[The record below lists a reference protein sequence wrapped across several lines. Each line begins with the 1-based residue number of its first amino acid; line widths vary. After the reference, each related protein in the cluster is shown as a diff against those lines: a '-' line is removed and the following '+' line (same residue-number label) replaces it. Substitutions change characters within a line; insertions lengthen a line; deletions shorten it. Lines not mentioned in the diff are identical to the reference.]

1 MAKWPTVSRLAFTY
15 EPVTL
20 FVTFGSATS
29 SFMSATSTEAA
40 PRISQAERSARMQR
54 RLAQAAYEVIR
65 DTGYVNFRTAAVAR
79 TAGVSQGAQLHHFP
93 TKNSLA
99 EAAIEY
105 AWSQATAD
113 SLARIAQFVPS
124 ENVIATLM
132 ADSQTFFFS
141 DYFRVALDILMAGGN
156 DPALR
161 ASLVASTL
169 AHRSRVERL
178 WLEKL
183 IEQGWTL
190 PDAEDVLALSMSIA
204 RGFAVRALVEPGR
217 ERFERLC
224 ARWVTLVA
232 QAGLGPSRATRRAST
247 TRAQK

>member
-1 MAKWPTVSRLAFTY
+1 MIY

-20 FVTFGSATS
+20 FVEETPPATN
-29 SFMSATSTEAA
+29 MSVATTDPN
-40 PRISQAERSARMQR
+40 PRVPQAERSARMRR

-99 EAAIEY
+99 QAAIDY

-124 ENVIATLM
+124 DDVIATLM
-132 ADSQTFFFS
+132 DDSQAFFFS

-156 DPALR
+156 DRDLR
-161 ASLVASTL
+161 DSLVASTL
-169 AHRSRVERL
+169 VHRSRVERL
-178 WLEKL
+178 WLETL
-183 IEQGWTL
+183 VEQGWRL
-190 PDAEDVLALSMSIA
+190 PDAEDVLALSMSIT

-224 ARWVTLVA
+224 ARWVAIVA
-232 QAGLGPSRATRRAST
+232 QAGLGPTRAAPRASS
-247 TRAQK
+247 TRAR

>member
-1 MAKWPTVSRLAFTY
+1 MPDLALALSY

-20 FVTFGSATS
+20 FVALNIASQPA
-29 SFMSATSTEAA
+29 MSVTTTEAA
-40 PRISQAERSARMQR
+40 PRVPQAERSARMQR

-99 EAAIEY
+99 EAAIDY
-105 AWSQATAD
+105 AWSQATDD
-113 SLARIAQFVPS
+113 SLARIARFAPVDD
-124 ENVIATLM
+124 VIMALM
-132 ADSQTFFFS
+132 ADSQAFFFS

-156 DPALR
+156 ERDLR
-161 ASLVASTL
+161 EALVASTL

-183 IEQGWTL
+183 VEQGWTL
-190 PDAEDVLALSMSIA
+190 TDAEDVLALSMSIA

-217 ERFERLC
+217 ERFARLC
-224 ARWVTLVA
+224 ARWVAIVA
-232 QAGLGPSRATRRAST
+232 AAGLGPTLTPARSA
-247 TRAQK
+247 

>member
-1 MAKWPTVSRLAFTY
+1 
-15 EPVTL
+15 
-20 FVTFGSATS
+20 
-29 SFMSATSTEAA
+29 MSATTTEAV
-40 PRISQAERSARMQR
+40 PRLSQSERSARMQR

-113 SLARIAQFVPS
+113 SLVRIAQFVP
-124 ENVIATLM
+124 EQNVIATLM
-132 ADSQTFFFS
+132 ADSQAFFFS

-156 DPALR
+156 DRDLR
-161 ASLVASTL
+161 ESLVTSTL

-183 IEQGWTL
+183 IEQGWKL

-204 RGFAVRALVEPGR
+204 RGFAVRALVEPGH

-224 ARWVTLVA
+224 ARWVAIVA
-232 QAGLGPSRATRRAST
+232 QADLGPTRTPRRASA
-247 TRAQK
+247 TRAR

>member
-1 MAKWPTVSRLAFTY
+1 MSV
-15 EPVTL
+15 
-20 FVTFGSATS
+20 ATTD
-29 SFMSATSTEAA
+29 AN
-40 PRISQAERSARMQR
+40 PRVPQAERSARMRR

-99 EAAIEY
+99 QAAIDY
-105 AWSQATAD
+105 AWSQASAD

-124 ENVIATLM
+124 NDVMATLM
-132 ADSQTFFFS
+132 DDSQAFFFS

-156 DPALR
+156 DRDLR
-161 ASLVASTL
+161 ESLVASTL
-169 AHRSRVERL
+169 VHRGRVERL

-183 IEQGWTL
+183 IEQGWRL
-190 PDAEDVLALSMSIA
+190 PDAEDVLALSMSIT
-204 RGFAVRALVEPGR
+204 RGFAVRALVEPDR

-224 ARWVTLVA
+224 ARWVALVA
-232 QAGLGPSRATRRAST
+232 QAGLGPTRAPRRASS
-247 TRAQK
+247 TRT

>member
-1 MAKWPTVSRLAFTY
+1 MSV
-15 EPVTL
+15 
-20 FVTFGSATS
+20 ATTD
-29 SFMSATSTEAA
+29 AN
-40 PRISQAERSARMQR
+40 PRVPQAERSARMRR

-99 EAAIEY
+99 QAAIDY

-124 ENVIATLM
+124 NDVIATLM
-132 ADSQTFFFS
+132 DDSQAFFFS

-156 DPALR
+156 DRDLR
-161 ASLVASTL
+161 ESLVASTL
-169 AHRSRVERL
+169 VHRGRVERL

-183 IEQGWTL
+183 IEQGWRL
-190 PDAEDVLALSMSIA
+190 PDAEDVLALSMSIT
-204 RGFAVRALVEPGR
+204 RGFAVRALVEPDR

-224 ARWVTLVA
+224 ARWVALVA
-232 QAGLGPSRATRRAST
+232 QAGLGP
-247 TRAQK
+247 TRAPPRGSSTRAR